1 MSAKGRVLVAGR
13 EWGEKRHNER
23 HYKSVIVTKLCREIK
38 NISE

>member
-13 EWGEKRHNER
+13 EWEKRHNER
-23 HYKSVIVTKLCREIK
+23 RYKSVIITKLCREIK